1 MDLEE
6 KIKEELKKSGYPLEV
21 EVTLA
26 LESSEWNVLNQEGYI
41 DPETKKWRTID
52 ILATKSIELSGSVYK
67 KLHLSLAI
75 ECKKIEGKPW
85 VFWVRDKKPLR
96 IFSPLAA
103 SGLIKIESMPSIHPL
118 HLKNLAGCF
127 HYYSPD
133 FSKVAVISYEPF
145 QKNGKSIIFEAKT
158 QVIKFLSYEREKTR
172 NFLFWEKARKVIE
185 PQPKTTNLIS
195 IIYPLIIVAG
205 DLFEMEFIDE
215 ELKLTRTD
223 YIQYL
228 TSFGTP
234 SPESYVIDIMRIDFL
249 RKYLDIIEENAQQF
263 ANKVSSIQSP
273 SKAPS
278 S

>member
-1 MDLEE
+1 M
-6 KIKEELKKSGYPLEV
+6 
-21 EVTLA
+21 
-26 LESSEWNVLNQEGYI
+26 
-41 DPETKKWRTID
+41 
-52 ILATKSIELSGSVYK
+52 
-67 KLHLSLAI
+67 
-75 ECKKIEGKPW
+75 
-85 VFWVRDKKPLR
+85 
-96 IFSPLAA
+96 SPF
-103 SGLIKIESMPSIHPL
+103 K
-118 HLKNLAGCF
+118 
-127 HYYSPD
+127 
-133 FSKVAVISYEPF
+133 
-145 QKNGKSIIFEAKT
+145 KNGKSIIFEAKT

-185 PQPKTTNLIS
+185 PQSKTTNLIS

-205 DLFEMEFIDE
+205 DLFEVEFIDE